1 MECPKS
7 FLFHDVNEFVHHPD
21 VEFEALQSLCLD
33 LAAKSGLRAIRKDFA
48 EKRLQDM
55 DFDEFFPE
63 LGRRVGELVAKK
75 QAAYGNSFGQSGE
88 IMRVLYPNGVP
99 LEKME
104 DMLTV
109 VRVLD
114 KLFRIATDRDAMGE
128 SPWKDICGYA
138 LLALS
143 KAEDSDE

>member
-1 MECPKS
+1 
-7 FLFHDVNEFVHHPD
+7 
-21 VEFEALQSLCLD
+21 
-33 LAAKSGLRAIRKDFA
+33 
-48 EKRLQDM
+48 M

-63 LGRRVGELVAKK
+63 MGRRVGELVAEK
-75 QAAYGNSFGQSGE
+75 QSAYGNSFGQAGQ
-88 IMRVLYPNGVP
+88 ILRVLYPNGVP
-99 LEKME
+99 VEKME

>member
-1 MECPKS
+1 
-7 FLFHDVNEFVHHPD
+7 
-21 VEFEALQSLCLD
+21 
-33 LAAKSGLRAIRKDFA
+33 
-48 EKRLQDM
+48 M
-55 DFDEFFPE
+55 DFDDFFSE
-63 LGRRVGELVAKK
+63 QGRRVGELVAKK
-75 QAAYGNSFGQSGE
+75 QSAYGNSFGQAGQ
-88 IMRVLYPNGVP
+88 ILRVLYPNGVP
-99 LEKME
+99 VEKMD

-109 VRVLD
+109 ARVLD